1 MILRELLAKHGI
13 PVAADNHHHARRG
26 WLQFD
31 CPFCSKNS
39 RRYRMGYSISRGS
52 VNCWVCGKHS
62 LKQTLD
68 ALDIR
73 LAVDAGAPTHERLD
87 GGDRRVVLGPAP
99 VPADGGAMP
108 SFGSAS

>member
-1 MILRELLAKHGI
+1 MTRADLSRLARDPGREAL
-13 PVAADNHHHARRG
+13 ARRAAREA
-26 WLQFD
+26 LD
-31 CPFCSKNS
+31 A
-39 RRYRMGYSISRGS
+39 
-52 VNCWVCGKHS
+52 
-62 LKQTLD
+62 LD